1 MAKYSVRDIKLSAQG
16 EKNIAWA
23 ESQMGALLKVRQRFV
38 KEKPL
43 KGYIVGMALH
53 VTKETAVLVETLRAG
68 GAEVAI
74 CGCNPLSSQDDVCAA
89 LAKRGVAVFA
99 WKGQSTKDYYASL
112 EAIATQMRNGLAQ
125 GLKLATIDDGCD
137 LVTLIHQKHADL
149 IPHLVVGTEETT
161 TGVIRLRAM
170 AADGAL
176 KVPTIAVNDNKTKH
190 LFDNYY
196 GTGQSTIDGILR
208 ATSILLAGTRFVV
221 AGYGHCGRGVAA
233 RARGMG
239 ALVIVTEVD
248 AVRALQ
254 ARMDGFEVMTMG
266 TASSIGDIFVTT
278 TGNKHVITMNHIK
291 NMKDGAILANSGHF
305 DIEIDTAALRK
316 SATHVEQTRPGLE
329 KFTVGQKSIYLCGEG
344 RLVNL
349 ACAEGHPSIVMSLS
363 FCGQALAVEY
373 GIQQAGKLQPG
384 VIVLPKEVDDQIAH
398 LQLEAIGVTMD
409 TLTKEQKHY
418 LASWEEGT

>member
-1 MAKYSVRDIKLSAQG
+1 MPKYKVKDLKLAAQG
-16 EKNIAWA
+16 ENNIAWA
-23 ESQMGALLKVRQRFV
+23 ESQMGALLKVRERFI

-43 KGYIVGMALH
+43 KGYAVGMALH
-53 VTKETAVLVETLRAG
+53 VTKETAALVETLRAG

-89 LAKRGVAVFA
+89 LAKRGVSVYA
-99 WKGQSTKDYYASL
+99 WKGQSTPDYYANL
-112 EAIATQMRNGLAQ
+112 EAIISQMRQGLSR

-149 IPHLVVGTEETT
+149 IPHLTIATEETT

-170 AADGAL
+170 EADGAL
-176 KVPTIAVNDNKTKH
+176 KVTAIAVNDNKTKH

-208 ATSILLAGTRFVV
+208 ATSVLLAGARFVV
-221 AGYGHCGRGVAA
+221 AGYGHCGRGVAE

-254 ARMDGFEVMTMG
+254 ARMDGFLVMSMVEASEV
-266 TASSIGDIFVTT
+266 GDIFVTT
-278 TGNKHVITMNHIK
+278 TGNKHVITLNHIK
-291 NMKDGAILANSGHF
+291 KMPNGAILANSGHF

-316 SATHVEQTRPGLE
+316 SATQVEQTRPGLE
-329 KFTVGQKSIYLCGEG
+329 KFSVGNKSIYLCGEG

-349 ACAEGHPSIVMSLS
+349 ACAEGHPSVVMSLS

-373 GIQQAGKLQPG
+373 GIKRAGELKPG
-384 VIVLPKEVDDQIAH
+384 VIVLPDEIDDQIAN
-398 LQLEAIGVTMD
+398 LQLEAMRISKDQLSVA
-409 TLTKEQKHY
+409 QKHY